1 MIGVVVVMVGVL
13 VVVLGLIGV
22 PVVPVVVNCV
32 VGLPV
37 VHGDDTELGKAS
49 GNWTSPFTLKIKQES
64 SVLVLLLLLSMG
76 RLVQFSRS
84 FII

>member
-13 VVVLGLIGV
+13 VVVLSLIGV

-49 GNWTSPFTLKIKQES
+49 GTKQQIIPKTL
-64 SVLVLLLLLSMG
+64 
-76 RLVQFSRS
+76 
-84 FII
+84 

>member
-13 VVVLGLIGV
+13 VGVLGLIGV
-22 PVVPVVVNCV
+22 PVVPVVVDCV

-49 GNWTSPFTLKIKQES
+49 GTKQQIIPKTL
-64 SVLVLLLLLSMG
+64 
-76 RLVQFSRS
+76 
-84 FII
+84 

>member
-13 VVVLGLIGV
+13 VGVLGLIGV

-49 GNWTSPFTLKIKQES
+49 GTKQQIIPKTL
-64 SVLVLLLLLSMG
+64 
-76 RLVQFSRS
+76 
-84 FII
+84 

>member
-32 VGLPV
+32 VGMSV
-37 VHGDDTELGKAS
+37 VGGQAS
-49 GNWTSPFTLKIKQES
+49 GNWTSPFTLKSKQRS
-64 SVLVLLLLLSMG
+64 FVLVLLLLLSIG
-76 RLVQFSRS
+76 YLVQFSRS
-84 FII
+84 FIT

>member
-22 PVVPVVVNCV
+22 PVVPVVVDCV

-49 GNWTSPFTLKIKQES
+49 GTKQQIIPKTL
-64 SVLVLLLLLSMG
+64 
-76 RLVQFSRS
+76 
-84 FII
+84 

>member
-32 VGLPV
+32 VVSV
-37 VHGDDTELGKAS
+37 VGGQAS
-49 GNWTSPFTLKIKQES
+49 GTKQQIIPKTL
-64 SVLVLLLLLSMG
+64 
-76 RLVQFSRS
+76 
-84 FII
+84 

>member
-13 VVVLGLIGV
+13 VGVLGLIGV

-49 GNWTSPFTLKIKQES
+49 GTKQQIIPTTS
-64 SVLVLLLLLSMG
+64 
-76 RLVQFSRS
+76 
-84 FII
+84 